1 MCRLLGW
8 ASRVP
13 TTLLD
18 LVGEGDLD
26 VFTGLSRR
34 HADGWGVARAT
45 GSGVTVHKRPD
56 AAWDSRAFRLWARG
70 HATDLGVAHLRRAT
84 MGLDVSIENTHPF
97 TDGHLAF
104 AHNGSVLAA
113 SSLDR
118 LAGPEVG
125 RLRRGTTDSER
136 YFLAVLARVRSGATP
151 RQALRDT
158 VEEIAA
164 TSSFTSLN
172 CLLLTPEEL
181 IAVCRFQPT
190 ATQEDEGPDY
200 YDLRYRVTDDAVV
213 VSSTGWGQDWHE
225 LGNGDLLV
233 VGRGTLE
240 TTEIRGAVAGD
251 RLTTARV

>member
-18 LVGEGDLD
+18 LVGEQDLD
-26 VFTGLSRR
+26 VLTELSRK

-45 GSGVTVHKRPD
+45 GTGVTVHKRPD

-84 MGLDVSIENTHPF
+84 MGLDVGIENTHPF
-97 TDGHLAF
+97 TDGRLAF
-104 AHNGSVLAA
+104 AHNGSVLTA

-118 LAGPEVG
+118 LVTPEVA

-136 YFLAVLARVRSGATP
+136 CFLALLTRVRSGATP
-151 RQALRDT
+151 REALRDT

-181 IAVCRFQPT
+181 VAVCRFDPT
-190 ATQEDEGPDY
+190 VSQEGEGPEY

-213 VSSTGWGQDWHE
+213 VSSTGWGSGWHD
-225 LGNGDLLV
+225 LANGEMLV
-233 VGRGTLE
+233 ARRGTLDS
-240 TTEIRGAVAGD
+240 TVIPRTGLVGAG
-251 RLTTARV
+251 R